1 MKSSRSPSEKSY
13 VSLPFPSCI
22 APKAFIPAESLL
34 ICLLE
39 DELYV
44 SKVIDYLEIAE
55 ERGDEVTSDD
65 VLALALIFDKER
77 DNTSA
82 VEKIIYDSKYEGLDE
97 ILIKYNEAKYNLDDY
112 QKIWNGKELF
122 KLYNEKKA

>member
-1 MKSSRSPSEKSY
+1 M
-13 VSLPFPSCI
+13 
-22 APKAFIPAESLL
+22 
-34 ICLLE
+34 
-39 DELYV
+39 
-44 SKVIDYLEIAE
+44 IDYLEIAE

>member
-1 MKSSRSPSEKSY
+1 MNGNETKLRERLKH
-13 VSLPFPSCI
+13 I
-22 APKAFIPAESLL
+22 WDDKDFINGT

-44 SKVIDYLEIAE
+44 SKMIDYLEIAK

-77 DNTSA
+77 DN
-82 VEKIIYDSKYEGLDE
+82 I
-97 ILIKYNEAKYNLDDY
+97 
-112 QKIWNGKELF
+112 NG
-122 KLYNEKKA
+122 